1 MKIRSGRRTSGLIA
15 ALALTAC
22 GSSGSDV
29 PDARHNID
37 ALFLDGPA
45 AIHVDAALPPDATP
59 TSIAVTVTQGGVPVN
74 AATVLADGVS
84 GPQTQATTDDTGT
97 TTVNVSGTSDL
108 TIVVQLNGL
117 AELFTMT
124 GVAPGEAITFGLP
137 ALTTPTI
144 SVNVGG
150 TAPDSSTNFDL
161 WVPSPSN
168 NLSDHQFQLAGNG
181 MPSMIPLPANATTTP
196 IDLVAISGDGTQYVG
211 VPAQTYADH
220 SHFSLPTNWAPLVP
234 FTFSATG
241 LPIEV
246 TSVGG
251 NMSML
256 SDGFGLSGGGTSM
269 VLTNGDASGSMNF
282 APFGEI
288 SRSNMQVNTANQT
301 QALNHATAD
310 SISNYTITGDNLLP
324 WIENVVVGGTPLAV
338 SWSTAASGGTA
349 VLQGYIIEMQYTTT
363 AGSVSWYATIDPN
376 ATSWT
381 LPKLPSSLDM
391 WSPVG
396 ATNVNAF
403 PLGLNSSA
411 LTDYKNLRTVV
422 AADINLLN
430 GQGDALS
437 LRDTTVSFPFSTA
450 QQ

>member
-1 MKIRSGRRTSGLIA
+1 MRT
-15 ALALTAC
+15 
-22 GSSGSDV
+22 D
-29 PDARHNID
+29 PD
-37 ALFLDGPA
+37 
-45 AIHVDAALPPDATP
+45 
-59 TSIAVTVTQGGVPVN
+59 
-74 AATVLADGVS
+74 
-84 GPQTQATTDDTGT
+84 
-97 TTVNVSGTSDL
+97 
-108 TIVVQLNGL
+108 
-117 AELFTMT
+117 
-124 GVAPGEAITFGLP
+124 
-137 ALTTPTI
+137 
-144 SVNVGG
+144 
-150 TAPDSSTNFDL
+150 
-161 WVPSPSN
+161 
-168 NLSDHQFQLAGNG
+168 
-181 MPSMIPLPANATTTP
+181 
-196 IDLVAISGDGTQYVG
+196 
-211 VPAQTYADH
+211 
-220 SHFSLPTNWAPLVP
+220 
-234 FTFSATG
+234 
-241 LPIEV
+241 
-246 TSVGG
+246 
-251 NMSML
+251 
-256 SDGFGLSGGGTSM
+256 
-269 VLTNGDASGSMNF
+269 
-282 APFGEI
+282 
-288 SRSNMQVNTANQT
+288 
-301 QALNHATAD
+301 
-310 SISNYTITGDNLLP
+310 TITGDNLLP